1 MVGRVLG
8 TPSPKNMIQTNTKQ
22 KLNRDGFEP
31 YQPYQDSTIPAK
43 SELNVGDYVKVI
55 KISENDI

>member
-1 MVGRVLG
+1 MEIKKIRKQG
-8 TPSPKNMIQTNTKQ
+8 IQKVI
-22 KLNRDGFEP
+22 
-31 YQPYQDSTIPAK
+31 TIPAK